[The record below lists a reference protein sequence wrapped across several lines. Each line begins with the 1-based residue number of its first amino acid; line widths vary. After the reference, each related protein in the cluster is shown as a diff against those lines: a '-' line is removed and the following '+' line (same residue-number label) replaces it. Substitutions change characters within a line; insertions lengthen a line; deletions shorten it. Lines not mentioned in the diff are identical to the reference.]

1 VRRSVTRCKR
11 DALHGALTPL
21 LLDTWQV
28 PDELRDA
35 LASSGVSLAPYEE
48 VEAAVRATVADGTRI
63 LLDPKLLNYGT

>member
-1 VRRSVTRCKR
+1 
-11 DALHGALTPL
+11 
-21 LLDTWQV
+21 V